1 MTTRSNGSQVN
12 VSAEAR
18 TGSGAQGNVTAVMHG
33 INEVRVEQRPM
44 PEPGEREVLVE
55 VRSVGVC
62 GSDVHFFE
70 HGRIGLSVVEPPHVL
85 GHEAAGVV
93 VAHGPGASRPPVG
106 SRVALEPSLPCGRCR
121 LCREGRYNL
130 CPDMRY
136 FSDPPTNGAFTRYLT
151 LHEDF
156 AFPVPDNVSDDAAA
170 LIEPVSVVLWAAR
183 CAELKGGD
191 HILVTGAGPIG
202 LLMTQVAR
210 ALGATEVVVSDVNPT
225 RLDRAEQ
232 VGATRVVDISKV
244 PLHEAGVEVDV
255 FIECSGHPEALADGI
270 RCVRAGGVATVVGMG
285 PHEDATI
292 PLAIMQAREIR
303 LQPTFRFANTYP
315 AAIDLVAS
323 GAVNPETIVTGH
335 FGLEDIEQALW
346 ASRRDPASIK
356 PIVRPQQ

>member
-1 MTTRSNGSQVN
+1 MTMRSTNEN
-12 VSAEAR
+12 VA
-18 TGSGAQGNVTAVMHG
+18 AVMHD
-33 INEVRVEQRPM
+33 INEVRVEQRSM
-44 PEPGEREVLVE
+44 PEPGEHEVLVE

-62 GSDVHFFE
+62 GSDIHFFE

-93 VAHGPGASRPPVG
+93 VAHGSGTSGPPIG

-136 FSDPPTNGAFTRYLT
+136 FSDPPTDGAFMRYVT
-151 LHEDF
+151 IHEDF
-156 AFPVPDNVSDDAAA
+156 AFLVPDNVSDDAAA

-183 CAELKGGD
+183 CTNLKAGD

-202 LLMTQVAR
+202 LLMVQVAR
-210 ALGATEVVVSDVNPT
+210 ALGATKVVVSDVNSS

-232 VGATRVVDISKV
+232 VGASRIVDVSET
-244 PLHEAGVEVDV
+244 PLHEAGVEVDA
-255 FIECSGHPEALADGI
+255 FIECSGHPAALSDGI
-270 RCVRAGGVATVVGMG
+270 KCVRAGGVATVVGMG

-323 GAVNPETIVTGH
+323 GAVAPEAIITGH
-335 FGLEDIEQALW
+335 FGLKEIEQALW
-346 ASRRDPASIK
+346 ASRRDPTSIK
-356 PIVRPQQ
+356 SIVRVQQ